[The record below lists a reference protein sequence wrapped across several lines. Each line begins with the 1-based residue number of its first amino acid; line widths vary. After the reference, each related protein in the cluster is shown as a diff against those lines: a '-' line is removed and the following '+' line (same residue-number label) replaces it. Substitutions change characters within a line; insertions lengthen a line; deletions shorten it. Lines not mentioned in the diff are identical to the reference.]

1 MFRLLNRTGLFLFTG
16 AALFAQQSASS
27 RDVTPSPE
35 YSFFKERVQPIF
47 LKARPGHA
55 RCVTCHRHRTPRL
68 EELTPGA
75 DNWDDGQSRRNFATW
90 KQYVVPGHPA
100 KSRMLLHPLAK
111 TAGGDPFHA
120 GGKHWA
126 SRSDPEWRTL
136 AAWVGGATLGESN
149 VARAGAAS
157 GSTGGTVR
165 VFQTNA
171 AGDNI
176 HVIDPATNKVV
187 DLIEGIEVPH
197 GITIAPDGSRIY
209 VTNESLTTLDV
220 IDAKTLEVAKRI
232 PLSGRPNNVAVSTD
246 SAKVYVGIA
255 EAPGAVD
262 VIETSSMTNVKSI
275 PVQGRVH
282 NVYVTPD
289 GKYAV
294 SGSIPTKTI
303 SVIDTSTDAVAW
315 TLTLSAG
322 IRPMAFTRNPDGS
335 TKDIIVQLSNFHGFA
350 VVDFATRKELRRIT
364 LPDPPGHVKE
374 TRVLQGSPS
383 HGLAI
388 TPDGKMLWATSK
400 YYHCVVAYSLP
411 DYEMLKVVD
420 VGPHPDWLTI
430 TPDSKSLYVA
440 VAGADVTVVVDIDTL
455 SVVETIPVGA
465 VPKRVVAGVLNRR

>member
-1 MFRLLNRTGLFLFTG
+1 MFSFHDRACLLFLISVP
-16 AALFAQQSASS
+16 LLAQQPASS
-27 RDVTPSPE
+27 PNTAPSAD
-35 YSFFKERVQPIF
+35 YAFFKERVQPIF
-47 LKARPGHA
+47 IEKRPGHA
-55 RCVTCHRHRTPRL
+55 RCVTCHQHRTPRL
-68 EELTPGA
+68 EEFAPGA
-75 DNWDDGQSRRNFATW
+75 DNWNDEQSRRNFEVW

-100 KSRMLLHPLAK
+100 RSRLLLHPLAH

-120 GGKHWA
+120 GGKHWT

-136 AAWVGGATLGESN
+136 AAWARGKTLEDSD
-149 VARAGAAS
+149 VMRAGAARS
-157 GSTGGTVR
+157 AGGDRVR
-165 VFQTNA
+165 VLQTNA

-176 HVIDPATNKVV
+176 HVIDPATNQVV
-187 DLIEGIEVPH
+187 DMIEGIEVPH

-209 VTNESLTTLDV
+209 VTNESRTTLDV
-220 IDAKTLEVAKRI
+220 VNAKTLEVSKRI
-232 PLSGRPNNVAVSTD
+232 PLSGRPNNVAVTPD
-246 SAKVYVGIA
+246 GGKVYVGIA

-262 VIETSSMTNVKSI
+262 VIDSRSLKNVNSI

-303 SVIDTSTDAVAW
+303 SVIDASTDTVRW

-335 TKDIIVQLSNFHGFA
+335 TKDIIVQLSNYHGFA
-350 VVDFATRKELRRIT
+350 VVDFATRKETRRIT

-411 DYEMLKVVD
+411 DYKMLKVVD

-430 TPDSKSLYVA
+430 TPDGGSLYVA
-440 VAGADVTVVVDIDTL
+440 VAGADVTVVVDIETM
-455 SVVETIPVGA
+455 SVIETIQVGA
-465 VPKRVVAGVLNRR
+465 VPKRVVAGILSAK